1 VIIIEGYKCGVVIMK
16 AVGRLLLV
24 IVIIAAVGFVLAQS
38 SSPTIASDST
48 PEVAAE
54 VGGEVGTASRAS
66 VDTRCVAGGDGW
78 SNLCLSSD
86 GSGSLTVTTD
96 GVAREYRYAFY
107 TDAGNCPAAPGGYDV
122 QLLDWATT
130 DWLDWGF
137 TTEDLSALGLD
148 ALYCAYVG
156 G

>member
-1 VIIIEGYKCGVVIMK
+1 MIMK
-16 AVGRLLLV
+16 AVGRLFV
-24 IVIIAAVGFVLAQS
+24 VVVIIAAVGFVLVQS
-38 SSPTIASDST
+38 STPSIASDDA
-48 PEVAAE
+48 PEVAAV
-54 VGGEVGTASRAS
+54 VGGEVGTVSRAS

-107 TDAGNCPAAPGGYDV
+107 TDAGNCPAAPSGYNV
-122 QLLDWATT
+122 QLRDWATT

-137 TTEDLSALGLD
+137 TTDDIAALGLD
-148 ALYCAYVG
+148 GLYCAYVG
-156 G
+156 E